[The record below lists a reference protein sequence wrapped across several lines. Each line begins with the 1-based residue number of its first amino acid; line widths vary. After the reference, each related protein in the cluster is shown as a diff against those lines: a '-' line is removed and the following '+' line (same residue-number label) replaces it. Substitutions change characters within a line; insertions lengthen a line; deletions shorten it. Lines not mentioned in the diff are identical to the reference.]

1 MQVANKYGEGM
12 RKNGWFKAVFLGLV
26 WLLIFSLMRDLWQI
40 KSGFGRITDSQERL
54 IQEEKKNAE
63 LKKKYDLVQTDEYK
77 ERLIREK
84 LNMQKEGEVLAVLPG
99 LLQKS
104 EGMTNGQKEP
114 ENQQNWQ
121 KWLDILY

>member
-12 RKNGWFKAVFLGLV
+12 SKNSWFKAVFLGLV